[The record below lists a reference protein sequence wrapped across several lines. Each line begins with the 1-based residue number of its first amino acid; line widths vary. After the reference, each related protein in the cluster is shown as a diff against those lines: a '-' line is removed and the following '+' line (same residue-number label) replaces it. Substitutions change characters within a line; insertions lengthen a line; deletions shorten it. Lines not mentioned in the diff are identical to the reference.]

1 VASSPKTTEEPCP
14 RSPLRPVSFSVDC
27 PACERTMLL
36 DDCEWEQEPSGAY
49 AAHGA
54 ERWPVCSYCKT
65 QFEIVAVQVIEVT
78 A

>member
-1 VASSPKTTEEPCP
+1 
-14 RSPLRPVSFSVDC
+14 
-27 PACERTMLL
+27 MLL